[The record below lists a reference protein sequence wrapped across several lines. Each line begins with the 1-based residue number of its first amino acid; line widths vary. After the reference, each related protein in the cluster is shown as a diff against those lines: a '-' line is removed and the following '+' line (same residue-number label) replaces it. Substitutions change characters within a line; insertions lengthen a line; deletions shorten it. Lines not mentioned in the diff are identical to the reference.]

1 MHYFRKTW
9 IDSCIRSRAAFACVA
24 ILGVTALSS
33 CTVGPSFKRPDAE
46 LPTDWSPRQAGA
58 AAGGVKSLPVAE
70 PIEGQW
76 WLLFNDPALDSLEAR
91 VTTANF
97 DVQLAVARLAQS
109 RAQLA
114 VALGSRAP
122 NVSGS
127 ATYGRQRQSELGTNT
142 RMIEIL
148 SPPVGRE
155 KLIAALAEP
164 FDVYQAGFD
173 ASWELDLWGRI
184 RRSVESA
191 NARLGA
197 SAAAAHDVQ
206 LSVTAELAR
215 NYVQLRGIQ
224 RQLAIAQQDV
234 AIAEELLD
242 LTRQRAAGG
251 LVTDLDVVSQEAHL
265 ATGRARIPQLE
276 QQQAQTINAIALLL
290 GEQPGALDA
299 ELSPTKA
306 VPPIPPRVPIGVPS
320 EVARRRPD
328 IREAEAR
335 LHAATADIGVA
346 VADLYPRVT
355 LSGTFVMQSLSAGDL
370 SDWGARQWSVGPSL
384 SLPIF
389 DGGRRRAT
397 VILRRA
403 QQQEAAVNYQRT
415 VLHAWHEIDT
425 ALNAYVNE
433 QRRNEDL
440 AAAARSSQSAFEL
453 ASTRYQHGLTD
464 FLIALDAQRTL
475 LQVERDFAD
484 STTAMSTRVV
494 TLYKALGGGLPI
506 DGQD

>member
-1 MHYFRKTW
+1 MHHFRKTRMEC
-9 IDSCIRSRAAFACVA
+9 SALRRAACACVA
-24 ILGVTALSS
+24 ILSIAALSS
-33 CTVGPSFKRPDAE
+33 CTVGPTFKRPEAQA
-46 LPTDWSPRQAGA
+46 PADWSARQVSARGSGA
-58 AAGGVKSLPVAE
+58 KSQPVAE
-70 PIEGQW
+70 AVEEQW
-76 WLLFNDPALDSLEAR
+76 WSPFNDPTLDSLEAR
-91 VTTANF
+91 VIPANL

-114 VALGSRAP
+114 VALGARVP
-122 NVSGS
+122 NVNGS
-127 ATYGRQRQSELGTNT
+127 ATYNRQRQSEVGTNT

-148 SPPVGRE
+148 SPPVGRDQ
-155 KLIAALAEP
+155 LIAALAEP

-173 ASWELDLWGRI
+173 ASWELDLWGRV
-184 RRSVESA
+184 RRSIESA
-191 NARLGA
+191 NARLDA
-197 SAAAAHDVQ
+197 SAAAVRDVQ

-215 NYVQLRGIQ
+215 NYLQLRGIQ
-224 RQLAIAQQDV
+224 QQLAIAQQDV
-234 AIAEELLD
+234 TTTQELLD

-251 LVTDLDVVSQEAHL
+251 LVTDLDVVSQEARL
-265 ATGRARIPQLE
+265 ASGRARIPQLL
-276 QQQAQTINAIALLL
+276 QQQTQTINAIALLL
-290 GEQPGALDA
+290 GEQPGALEA
-299 ELSPTKA
+299 ELTPTKA
-306 VPPIPPRVPIGVPS
+306 VPPVPPRIPIGVPS
-320 EVARRRPD
+320 EVARRRAD

-355 LSGTFVMQSLSAGDL
+355 LGGTFVMQSLSAGDL

-397 VILRRA
+397 VTLRKA
-403 QQQEAAVNYQRT
+403 QQQEAAVSYQRT
-415 VLHAWHEIDT
+415 VLSAWHEIDT
-425 ALNAYVNE
+425 ALSAYANE

-440 AAAARSSQSAFEL
+440 AEAVRSSQSAFEL

-475 LQVERDFAD
+475 LQAERDLAD
-484 STTAMSTRVV
+484 STTEISTRVV

-506 DGQD
+506 EGQD